1 MDIRVL
7 REFEEFSKHMNF
19 SATARY
25 LHMSQSALSKHIA
38 ELERELGFELV
49 HRDRNPALT
58 PAGLQFL
65 LTAQE
70 ILYELD
76 IAVEKCRHIAG
87 KCMYRLTVHDP
98 LIDATIGNQ
107 AIPVF
112 VKFAQNHSNVDLVL
126 RTIKGETVS
135 EALRN
140 HSVDVGYLMAYGD
153 VDETIEERRRKGI
166 VARPM
171 RNRRF
176 SVWMSADSPLAQKEK
191 LYVEDLEDMQIFIA
205 ADRLFDDWRGL
216 IDKMCRTHGFVPKIK
231 LRVTPTINGYLAM
244 SLNDGVIL
252 LSDAFTQDP
261 RFLMRTD
268 MTARIIED
276 AHYTLFYVVRENST
290 NPAIPIFVEEM
301 TKQVADEYKKYA

>member
-76 IAVEKCRHIAG
+76 IAV
-87 KCMYRLTVHDP
+87 HDP

-126 RTIKGETVS
+126 HTIKGETVS

-252 LSDAFTQDP
+252 LSDAFAQDP